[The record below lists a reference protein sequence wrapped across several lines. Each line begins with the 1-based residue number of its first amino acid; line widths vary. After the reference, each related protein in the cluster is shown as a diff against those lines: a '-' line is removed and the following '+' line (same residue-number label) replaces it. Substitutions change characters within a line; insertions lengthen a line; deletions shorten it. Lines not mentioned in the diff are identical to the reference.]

1 MPAATQQ
8 RLIIL
13 LDTRLPLEAMILNRL
28 QRLPQPRRKDWLRS
42 LLVTG
47 FSAECQALKSQA
59 LPKHSSGMDHDS
71 QRSGHWRMQT
81 SSNEKSNAQSDAAPG
96 VDDWHHVEKA
106 QIGCSS
112 HHTKPFAHLKGV
124 IGQ

>member
-1 MPAATQQ
+1 MSAATQQ

-13 LDTRLPLEAMILNRL
+13 LDTRLPLETMILNRL
-28 QRLPQPRRKDWLRS
+28 QRLPQSRRKDWLRS

-59 LPKHSSGMDHDS
+59 LPKHSSGMNHDS
-71 QRSGHWRMQT
+71 QRSEYWRMRA
-81 SSNEKSNAQSDAAPG
+81 SSNERRTVQADASPEA
-96 VDDWHHVEKA
+96 DAWRRAEKT
-106 QIGCSS
+106 QICCSTN
-112 HHTKPFAHLKGV
+112 HTKPFAHLKSV

>member
-1 MPAATQQ
+1 MLAATQQ

-28 QRLPQPRRKDWLRS
+28 QRVPQPRRKDWLRS

-47 FSAECQALKSQA
+47 FSAECQALKSQM
-59 LPKHSSGMDHDS
+59 LPKHSPGMVHDS
-71 QRSGHWRMQT
+71 QRSGRWRMQISNSERSPKQADT
-81 SSNEKSNAQSDAAPG
+81 SQGADERHLQEKTR
-96 VDDWHHVEKA
+96 
-106 QIGCSS
+106 ICCST
-112 HHTKPFAHLKGV
+112 HHTKPFAHLKSV